1 MAEGRGSAMVA
12 AVVLSL
18 MLVALHCQ
26 VAHAATYVVGGRS
39 GWTFGLSNW
48 PRGKNFKAGDILGN
62 LSTYYQTFVLFV
74 LFCWHEKKLRWHL
87 WKKESIVSIVH
98 RQSNSK
104 HIRIFKETLTLK
116 KKLYVKSWSFWRL
129 NHVIQENS
137 KITRIKTL

>member
-18 MLVALHCQ
+18 MLVSLHCQ

-62 LSTYYQTFVLFV
+62 LSTYYQTLVLFV
-74 LFCWHEKKLRWHL
+74 LFFLNL
-87 WKKESIVSIVH
+87 MVSNMSY
-98 RQSNSK
+98 RTQ
-104 HIRIFKETLTLK
+104 L
-116 KKLYVKSWSFWRL
+116 VKPNTIEFS
-129 NHVIQENS
+129 
-137 KITRIKTL
+137 

>member
-1 MAEGRGSAMVA
+1 MWSIFLYMHFAKNMYTYTI
-12 AVVLSL
+12 
-18 MLVALHCQ
+18 LVTIIFISEQ
-26 VAHAATYVVGGRS
+26 WSTKFMS
-39 GWTFGLSNW
+39 SS
-48 PRGKNFKAGDILGN
+48 ILFYKFEPEN
-62 LSTYYQTFVLFV
+62 LLIQPEWRLLFV